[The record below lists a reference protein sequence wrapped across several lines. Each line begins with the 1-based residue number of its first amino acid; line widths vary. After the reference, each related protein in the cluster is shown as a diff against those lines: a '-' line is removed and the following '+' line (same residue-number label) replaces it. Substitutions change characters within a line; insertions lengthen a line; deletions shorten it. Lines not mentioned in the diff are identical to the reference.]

1 MQFFSDYIDF
11 RFKAKHEELNNFYI
25 FLTVPQ
31 PLLRNLFFQLIPTVY
46 WMRTFFP
53 TNKIK

>member
-1 MQFFSDYIDF
+1 MHFFSDYIDF

-31 PLLRNLFFQLIPTVY
+31 LLRNLFFQLIPTVY
-46 WMRTFFP
+46 WMRAFFP

>member
-31 PLLRNLFFQLIPTVY
+31 PLLRNFFSINSYSLLGESLFSY
-46 WMRTFFP
+46 
-53 TNKIK
+53 K